1 MNEWLVLSLVSMIL
15 WGLWGFTGKVAVDSQ
30 GWSSAFTIASI
41 SAIIVTLGFFAY
53 QRPPIKEISWYAIA
67 AGAIGTLGTLAF
79 YLALERGRA
88 SIVVPLT
95 ALYPGITILLSFLV
109 LGEKV
114 SFYQGVGILLAMASM
129 VLMSL

>member
-1 MNEWLVLSLVSMIL
+1 MNEWLVLSLVSMVL
-15 WGLWGFTGKVAVDSQ
+15 WGLWGFTGKVAVDGQ

-41 SAIIVTLGFFAY
+41 SAIIVTLVFFAY

-67 AGAIGTLGTLAF
+67 AGAIGTLGTLAY
-79 YLALERGRA
+79 YLALEKGRA

>member
-1 MNEWLVLSLVSMIL
+1 MIL
-15 WGLWGFTGKVAVDSQ
+15 WGLWGFTGKVAVDNQ

>member
-1 MNEWLVLSLVSMIL
+1 MEEWLVLSLVSMVF
-15 WGLWGFTGKVAVDSQ
+15 WGMWGFTAKVAVDGQ

-41 SAIIVTLGFFAY
+41 SAILVTLGFFAY

-67 AGAIGTLGTLAF
+67 AGAIGTLGTIAY
-79 YLALERGRA
+79 YLALEKGRA

-109 LGEKV
+109 LGENIT
-114 SFYQGVGILLAMASM
+114 FYQGVGIIMAMASM